1 MAATWTINGSLAHA
15 TLGDYRLEV
24 NAADPRRG
32 VNWMTATPNSFQGNT
47 LQFVPPASAK
57 SPPQLSDLYARGSD
71 LVASYD
77 QLSGAE
83 VQPQLYWRLLEY
95 APLQA
100 LGVQLMISMQTSL
113 LHSEPRCTVVS
124 NLEDTRTAVWDS
136 SRLTW
141 NGSEDGPFDLQLPAS
156 SGGHITWFSAPKEK
170 YSYIEVVYPD
180 DLVSQHVTRGRT
192 ESCFFAE
199 HLEKGVIRRGR
210 IAGWLVPNQLLMA
223 GPVTALQLLDF
234 AKSEP
239 LPLTT

>member
-1 MAATWTINGSLAHA
+1 MAATWNISDKAAFA
-15 TLGDYRLEV
+15 TLGDFAVEL
-24 NAADPRRG
+24 NPRNPHGGLSWIAKRQ
-32 VNWMTATPNSFQGNT
+32 SFES
-47 LQFVPPASAK
+47 LQFFPAASAK
-57 SPPQLSDLYARGSD
+57 EPPTLSDLYVRGND
-71 LVASYD
+71 LIATYE
-77 QLSGAE
+77 QLPGAE

-113 LHSEPRCTVVS
+113 LNSEPRCTVFS
-124 NLEDTRTAVWDS
+124 NLEGTRTAVWDP

-141 NGSEDGPFDLQLPAS
+141 TGSEDGPFDLQLPAS
-156 SGGHITWFSAPKEK
+156 GNGHISWFSAPKEK

-180 DLVSQHVTRGRT
+180 DLVSQHITRGRS

-210 IAGWLVPNQLLMA
+210 IAGWIVPNQLLMA
-223 GPVTALQLLDF
+223 GPTTALQLLEL
-234 AKSEP
+234 AQREP